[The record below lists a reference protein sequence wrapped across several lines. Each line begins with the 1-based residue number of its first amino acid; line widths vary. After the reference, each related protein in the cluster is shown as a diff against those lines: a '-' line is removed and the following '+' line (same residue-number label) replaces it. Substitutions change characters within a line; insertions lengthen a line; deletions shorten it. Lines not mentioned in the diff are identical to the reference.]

1 MRKTTSGFT
10 IIEVLVVVAIIGVLT
25 TVGFVSYGS
34 IEAGARDS
42 KRSSQIT
49 VISEALEKYYDQ
61 NGEYPGCGAMADV
74 PETIASTTLKGIDP
88 AVFTV
93 PDVAEGT
100 NSFLALCADLTNS
113 DDKFAYVGDGS
124 DACTTGS
131 SCMQYVL
138 KYREESTG
146 NTISVVS
153 RRTVFIAGEAA
164 APSAPVVAVTSGGSG
179 VLATITPV
187 TCAAGATAQY
197 EFNSRTNDGI
207 WSGYTTWSTD
217 LTATRTAA
225 EGTKYGYRAQARCY
239 ISNFSYSTNATGDE
253 NTYIEPLTTTPAA
266 PTVTATTTNYANTTF
281 SWNAVTCTAGATPR
295 YQYDFTTSY
304 GFDFGWVE
312 TVGNSVNFT
321 TSSFDYT
328 YTVQTKAQ
336 CYNNY
341 SSSAWGPVGSA
352 SYYRPIPTM
361 QVLVVAGG
369 GAGGASSSDDSG
381 GGGGGGGVLYHSA
394 ITVDNQSYSVTIGN
408 GGSSSGSNGQN
419 STFQDMIAYGGGGGG
434 MTNEGG
440 NNGGCGGGGA
450 GAQDGS
456 ENNYGNSTQI
466 SYMGATPYGY
476 RGGLGQ
482 WRNDGK
488 AGGGGGGAGM
498 IGGSG
503 YSGGGNGKMT
513 GGNGMQSSISGA
525 NAYYAGGGGGGSC
538 CYWGAGGAGGGG
550 NGAQGGRGSNATANT
565 GGGGGGGSSAG
576 GGNGGSGI
584 IILRYPTIS
593 LGGSGGS
600 SYTNGSDTIM
610 VFRNS
615 GTFTVY

>member
-10 IIEVLVVVAIIGVLT
+10 IVEVLVVVAIIGVLT

-42 KRSSQIT
+42 QRSSQLT
-49 VISEALEKYYDQ
+49 VMSEALEKYYDQ
-61 NGEYPGCGAMADV
+61 NGEYPGCSAMAAS
-74 PETIASTTLKGIDP
+74 PETIASTTLKGIDS

-93 PDVAEGT
+93 PDVAAGT
-100 NSFLALCADLTNS
+100 NSILPSCADLTGS
-113 DDKFAYVGDGS
+113 DDNFAYIGDGS
-124 DACTTGS
+124 TACTTGS
-131 SCMQYVL
+131 ACLQYVL

-146 NTISVVS
+146 DTKSIVS
-153 RRTVFIAGEAA
+153 RRTVFNGGLAA
-164 APSAPVVAVTSGGSG
+164 VPTAPVVTVTSGGSG

-187 TCAAGATAQY
+187 TCATGTAQY
-197 EFNSRTNDGI
+197 GINSRTNDGT

-225 EGTKYGYRAQARCY
+225 EGTKYGYRAQARCFV
-239 ISNFSYSTNATGDE
+239 SNFSYSTNTTGDE
-253 NTYIEPLTTTPAA
+253 GTYITPLTTTPAA
-266 PTVTATTTNYANTTF
+266 PTVAAATTNYLTTTY
-281 SWNAVTCTAGATPR
+281 SWNTVSCASGATPR

-304 GFDFGWVE
+304 GFDFGWVA
-312 TVGNSVNFT
+312 TVGNSVSFT
-321 TSSFDYT
+321 TSTFNYT

-336 CYNNY
+336 CFNDY
-341 SSSAWGPVGSA
+341 SSSPWGAVGSA
-352 SYYRPIPTM
+352 SYYRPVPTV
-361 QVLVVAGG
+361 QVLVVGGG
-369 GAGGASSSDDSG
+369 GAGGSSSSDDSG
-381 GGGGGGGVLYHSA
+381 GGAGGGGVLAHSA
-394 ITVDNQSYSVTIGN
+394 IVVYNQSYPITIGN
-408 GGSSSGSNGQN
+408 GGTSSGANGQN

-488 AGGGGGGAGM
+488 SGGGGGGAGM

-503 YSGGGNGKMT
+503 YSGGGNGKMA
-513 GGNGMQSSISGA
+513 GGNGIQSSISGTST
-525 NAYYAGGGGGGSC
+525 YYAGGGGGGSC
-538 CYWGAGGAGGGG
+538 CYSGSGGAGGGG
-550 NGAQGGRGSNATANT
+550 NGAQGGHGYAATANT
-565 GGGGGGGSSAG
+565 GGGGGGGSAAG

-584 IILRYPTIS
+584 VIIRYPTAS
-593 LGGSGGS
+593 LGATGGS
-600 SYTNGSDTIM
+600 AVPTGSDTVM
-610 VFRNS
+610 TFRSS
-615 GTFTVY
+615 GTFQVY